1 MITYKQKCKNIKK
14 IMNETDKLDQG
25 IGYKEKGKGGKN
37 RRRRRRRKEW
47 SKVERRRKGKEEK
60 IGGGEEKERSGVK

>member
-1 MITYKQKCKNIKK
+1 MKTCKQKCKNIKK
-14 IMNETDKLDQG
+14 NDENQQNETDKLDQG

-47 SKVERRRKGKEEK
+47 
-60 IGGGEEKERSGVK
+60 